1 MITGWTF
8 EESMNHTLPQ
18 LFAVL
23 KMDSQR
29 RHEDALQ
36 TMTAVNASFGD
47 RSHAEKIQNA
57 LLKGAGHV

>member
-8 EESMNHTLPQ
+8 EEAMNHTLPQ

-29 RHEDALQ
+29 RSEDAAKMLL
-36 TMTAVNASFGD
+36 AVNGAMGD
-47 RSHAEKIQNA
+47 KSHAEKTHGVF
-57 LLKGAGHV
+57 LKGAGHV